1 MVAGST
7 GQVLTDVTGQIQ
19 LFAGLRDD
27 PFVFDFSQFTNIM
40 NNNQDLFRA
49 VGSFRGR
56 PVQTGPSGPFS
67 GVDSFAGFNLS
78 TIAVELPK
86 QMLGNGFTC
95 LTGSGHCIN
104 VWATV
109 SRPQTQLER
118 GPQAGILVQFE
129 RMGQQAFNTVF
140 GTTAAVKDMINFTA
154 PADDVAN
161 YSSLIP
167 DALTTTDNDG
177 TGNTIASRAKLL
189 TDLGVTSLPNGAPL
203 LIPGNFSNTSKNLL
217 RVALLPDVLRLDLDA
232 LPPNDQLIGQ
242 FGLQN
247 GRRLGDPV
255 VDIALQLLRSLTDVR
270 FPASS
275 GIPGS
280 GPIGTRAPLNCTN
293 YPSCQDRRVLIVL
306 QGTDWISPTPS

>member
-1 MVAGST
+1 M
-7 GQVLTDVTGQIQ
+7 
-19 LFAGLRDD
+19 
-27 PFVFDFSQFTNIM
+27 
-40 NNNQDLFRA
+40 
-49 VGSFRGR
+49 
-56 PVQTGPSGPFS
+56 
-67 GVDSFAGFNLS
+67 DSFAGFNLS

-232 LPPNDQLIGQ
+232 LPPNDQLI
-242 FGLQN
+242 
-247 GRRLGDPV
+247 
-255 VDIALQLLRSLTDVR
+255 SE
-270 FPASS
+270 
-275 GIPGS
+275 
-280 GPIGTRAPLNCTN
+280 
-293 YPSCQDRRVLIVL
+293 
-306 QGTDWISPTPS
+306 